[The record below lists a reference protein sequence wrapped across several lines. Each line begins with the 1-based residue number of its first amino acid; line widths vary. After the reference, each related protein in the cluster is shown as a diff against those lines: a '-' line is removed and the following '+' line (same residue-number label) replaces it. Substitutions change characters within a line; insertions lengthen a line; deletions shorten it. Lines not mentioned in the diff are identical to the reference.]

1 MKFRLQ
7 KTTPVFL
14 VSDVAATMRWYKEK
28 LGFSGRGYPKSPP
41 FKFATLERDDVTIM
55 LQALKGYKVPNLYRR
70 REGGVWN
77 AYVRVQGVR
86 ALFENLAVDDSV
98 EVFEPLERQW
108 HGDTSFAIRDV
119 NGYVLVFAEYEGGG
133 DQTVPLNA
141 DPDS

>member
-1 MKFRLQ
+1 
-7 KTTPVFL
+7 
-14 VSDVAATMRWYKEK
+14 
-28 LGFSGRGYPKSPP
+28 
-41 FKFATLERDDVTIM
+41 M

-86 ALFENLAVDDSV
+86 ALFENLAVDEDV